1 MRVQRTSIAVVG
13 GGLTGLTA
21 ALALRH
27 HGLDVTLVEKHA
39 HTSPQ
44 PKARRFHVRA
54 MELYRELGIA
64 GRVADAAR
72 ELSPHHRMSSGRTM
86 AESAQ
91 LPLPAWCG
99 ASGPAEISPELP
111 VLVAQDVLEPVL
123 RELAVASGADVR
135 FATAAGIPEQ
145 DADGVTVPIPG
156 GALRA
161 DHVIAAD
168 GARSPIRRSLGIGR
182 TGRGAIGE
190 RLVNVYFRA
199 DLAELVAGREFNL
212 CTVDHPDAPGT
223 FASIGQGRWLL
234 MTAAREADWPAY
246 VRTAL
251 GVPAPELELLSVME
265 WQPEM
270 LVADRFAEG
279 SGAAGRVFLAGDAA
293 HVMPPW
299 AASGA
304 NTGIADVANL
314 AWKLA
319 AVQRGEA
326 GPALLD
332 TYDAERRP
340 VATLVAEES
349 VRRMLDPGGSGVH
362 PFVLATGGF
371 QYPLAGVTE
380 AEPVTEFAPAGRV
393 GVRVPHA
400 WLADGRSTLDLAGPG
415 WALLVADD
423 PQGWTTEVPVH
434 RVEVPW
440 LGSGEAVL
448 LRPDQIVAWRGPA
461 QVCQQSHFH
470 ARIWHESGFAATARG
485 HSPTPTPGTTSA
497 PGSGTPWRRR
507 GPVRAGWAAPARRS

>member
-1 MRVQRTSIAVVG
+1 
-13 GGLTGLTA
+13 
-21 ALALRH
+21 
-27 HGLDVTLVEKHA
+27 
-39 HTSPQ
+39 
-44 PKARRFHVRA
+44 

-64 GRVADAAR
+64 DRVADAAR
-72 ELSPHHRMSSGRTM
+72 ELSPHHHMSRGATM

-91 LPLPAWCG
+91 LPMPAWWG
-99 ASGPAEISPELP
+99 AHGPAEISPELP

-123 RELAVASGADVR
+123 RELAVAAGADVR
-135 FATAAGIPEQ
+135 FGTAAGIPEQ
-145 DADGVTVPIPG
+145 DGDGVTVSIPG

-168 GARSPIRRSLGIGR
+168 GARSPIRTALGIGR

-190 RLVNVYFRA
+190 RMVNVYFRA

-234 MTAAREADWPAY
+234 MTAARDADWPAY

-349 VRRMLDPGGSGVH
+349 VRRMLDPASVISVGVADGTEPPLPVH
-362 PFVLATGGF
+362 PFVLSMGGF
-371 QYPLAGVTE
+371 QYALPGITE
-380 AEPVTEFAPAGRV
+380 VEPVTEFAPAGRV

-400 WLADGRSTLDLAGPG
+400 RLADGRSTLDLAGPG
-415 WALLVADD
+415 WALIVADD
-423 PQGWTTEVPVH
+423 PRGWTADVPVH

-440 LGSGEAVL
+440 LGAGEAVL
-448 LRPDQIVAWRGPA
+448 LRPDQVVAWRGTD
-461 QVCQQSHFH
+461 
-470 ARIWHESGFAATARG
+470 R
-485 HSPTPTPGTTSA
+485 
-497 PGSGTPWRRR
+497 
-507 GPVRAGWAAPARRS
+507 AAPSRIRATLVGAREPALG